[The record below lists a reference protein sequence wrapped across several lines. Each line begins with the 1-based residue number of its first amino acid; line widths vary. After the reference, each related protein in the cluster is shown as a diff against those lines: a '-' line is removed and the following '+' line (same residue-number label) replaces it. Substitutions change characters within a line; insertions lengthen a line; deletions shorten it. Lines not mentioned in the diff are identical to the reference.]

1 MPYCSRSCRRR
12 YTVVNFNSW
21 AYSRIC
27 GHFQQ
32 LCTAHAQKRLFM
44 NFRCKFWHRR
54 SIRRTRFPVR
64 VQHFSDLATFS
75 VDFGILYAE
84 CPPYFYFRFVWPT
97 DLESI
102 PNASTPTSIIL
113 TKFEVNMTV
122 HCRVIAFSSAD
133 TSRDFVTLTFDFL
146 TLNSWSTW
154 RVTWQTLPPRLKTL
168 GLSVHELWL
177 ITLPID

>member
-1 MPYCSRSCRRR
+1 MSYCSRSRWRRF
-12 YTVVNFNSW
+12 TVLDFESS
-21 AYSRIC
+21 AFSSIY

-32 LCTAHAQKRLFM
+32 HLHCACAERLFM
-44 NFRCKFWHRR
+44 HFRCKFRHRR

-113 TKFEVNMTV
+113 TKLEVNMTV
-122 HCRVIAFSSAD
+122 HCRGIAFSSAD
-133 TSRDFVTLTFDFL
+133 TSCDLVTLTFWPWTVAVHGGSRDQRCYQVWRPHANPFL
-146 TLNSWSTW
+146 IYES
-154 RVTWQTLPPRLKTL
+154 
-168 GLSVHELWL
+168 
-177 ITLPID
+177 

>member
-44 NFRCKFWHRR
+44 NFRCKFWHR
-54 SIRRTRFPVR
+54 FPVR
-64 VQHFSDLATFS
+64 MQNFGDLATFS

-133 TSRDFVTLTFDFL
+133 TSRNLVTLNFDLL
-146 TLNSWSTW
+146 TLNSCGAS
-154 RVTWQTLPPRLKTL
+154 RVTWPTLP
-168 GLSVHELWL
+168 SS
-177 ITLPID
+177 